1 MADPLT
7 SYWILPQGAALGGG
21 FGVTAF
27 SESDALRLISEGGYE
42 LPEDRSRLQIT
53 AGILPHEVDAKH
65 IAPNSGPA
73 VVRGVWYPRSRVGA

>member
-7 SYWILPQGAALGGG
+7 SFWVLPRGAALGGG

-27 SESDALRLISEGGYE
+27 SEDDALRLIREAGYE
-42 LPEDRSRLQIT
+42 LPQDRNSLQIT
-53 AGILPHEVDAKH
+53 SGIRPEEVDAKH

-73 VVRGVWYPRSRVGA
+73 LVRGVWYPFARVGV